1 MFLTNKNGFYSFRK
15 LDNIEMK
22 ILHIVEEFSKKNTS
36 VLTVANFYLK
46 FNSKEKKNESI
57 FSLKNL
63 NFINFFKLLKKKEAK
78 VLHIH
83 GMWRLKQILFCLLAK
98 FLKIKIIIQP
108 HGMLLDEAIKSGNY
122 LKYIFK
128 KLIILFYKY
137 LIIEIYFIAVTK
149 EELNSIK
156 YFFKKSIV
164 RLIKNPFK
172 SNYYLSKTIRKNF
185 CYFGRINKHKNLELM
200 ILSFIKAQ
208 TDKSWKFLIY
218 GISEDKE
225 YYKNLKIII
234 KKYNYQKKIFFKK
247 PIFKDK
253 LKFKA
258 MSQSSYN
265 IIMSKSE
272 ILNLSI
278 LESLSLGTKVIVNKM
293 IKYPKELSKLIIFS
307 QPNVIN
313 LSKKIHELSKEKNN
327 NFLNKR
333 KLQKKFLKNYNL
345 NNIEVEYL
353 NFLNDIS
360 LDN

>member
-1 MFLTNKNGFYSFRK
+1 
-15 LDNIEMK
+15 MK

-36 VLTVANFYLK
+36 VVTVANFYCK
-46 FNSKEKKNESI
+46 FNFNNKKKNSI
-57 FSLKNL
+57 FSLKAL
-63 NFINFFKLLKKKEAK
+63 NIFSFYRLLKEKKTK
-78 VLHIH
+78 ILHIH
-83 GMWRLKQILFCLLAK
+83 GMWNLKQILFCLLAK
-98 FLKIKIIIQP
+98 FLKIKIIIHP
-108 HGMLLDEAIKSGNY
+108 HGMLLDEAIQSGNY
-122 LKYIFK
+122 LKYIIK
-128 KLIILFYKY
+128 KFIIFVYKY

-156 YFFKKSIV
+156 YFFTKPIV

-225 YYKNLKIII
+225 YYEKLKIII
-234 KKYNYQKKIFFKK
+234 KKHNYQKKIIFKK
-247 PIFKDK
+247 PIFNDN
-253 LKFKA
+253 LKFIV

-307 QPNVIN
+307 QPNVTN
-313 LSKKIHELSKEKNN
+313 LSKKIHKLSKEKNN
-327 NFLNKR
+327 NYLNKK

-345 NNIEVEYL
+345 DKIEEEYF
-353 NFLNDIS
+353 NFLNKKV
-360 LDN
+360 LYN

>member
-1 MFLTNKNGFYSFRK
+1 MFFKNKNGLSSFRK
-15 LDNIEMK
+15 LDDIEMK

-36 VLTVANFYLK
+36 VVTVANFYCK
-46 FNSKEKKNESI
+46 FNFNDKRNNSI
-57 FSLKNL
+57 FSLKAL
-63 NFINFFKLLKKKEAK
+63 NIFNFYNFLKEKKVK

-83 GMWRLKQILFCLLAK
+83 GMWKLKQIFFCLLAK
-98 FLKIKIIIQP
+98 ILKIKIIIQP
-108 HGMLLDEAIKSGNY
+108 HGMLLDEAIQSGNY
-122 LKYIFK
+122 LKYIMKRF
-128 KLIILFYKY
+128 IIFFYKY

-149 EELNSIK
+149 EEFNSIK

-164 RLIKNPFK
+164 RLINNPFK
-172 SNYYLSKTIRKNF
+172 SNYYVSKTTRKNF
-185 CYFGRINKHKNLELM
+185 CYFGRINEHKNLELI

-208 TDKSWKFLIY
+208 TDKNWKFLIY
-218 GISEDKE
+218 GISEDKK
-225 YYKNLKIII
+225 YYNKLKMII
-234 KKYNYQKKIFFKK
+234 KKNNYQKKIIFKK
-247 PIFKDK
+247 PIFKDN

-307 QPNVIN
+307 QPDVIN
-313 LSKKIHELSKEKNN
+313 LSKKIHKLTKEKNN
-327 NFLNKR
+327 NFFDKK

-345 NNIEVEYL
+345 SKIEVEYL
-353 NFLNDIS
+353 KFLNNII
-360 LDN
+360 